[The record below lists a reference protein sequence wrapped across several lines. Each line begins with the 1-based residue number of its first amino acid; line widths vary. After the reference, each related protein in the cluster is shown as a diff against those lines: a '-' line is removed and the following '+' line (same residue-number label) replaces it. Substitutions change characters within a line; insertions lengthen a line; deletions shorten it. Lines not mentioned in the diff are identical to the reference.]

1 MYYRFACL
9 ISAAVGWIKACFSS
23 RIQGFLLIIVSVRV
37 HDLSPISLGC
47 IQPVLTT
54 DFKE

>member
-1 MYYRFACL
+1 MLNF
-9 ISAAVGWIKACFSS
+9 IQQGWIKARFSS
-23 RIQGFLLIIVSVRV
+23 RIYGFLLIIVSARV
-37 HDLSPISLGC
+37 QDLAPISLGC